1 MASRH
6 SEILDDSNTLVSSS
20 RSTAV
25 QREVAQLRMQIDNL
39 RTQILHTAWEN
50 RKIFLTGQDSRRMV
64 SHKLGSTNKSL
75 RFFSDDDTGINYE
88 SEAQKEALGDVDYL
102 YEVSYTELNAIF
114 NQKFQTSDSFKE
126 MVLVM
131 NQNII
136 EYRFLTQAG
145 LLK

>member
-6 SEILDDSNTLVSSS
+6 SGMLDDTNTLVSSS
-20 RSTAV
+20 KSTAV
-25 QREVAQLRMQIDNL
+25 QREISELTQQIDNL
-39 RTQILHTAWEN
+39 RKQILHTAWEN
-50 RKIFLTGQDSRRMV
+50 RKIFLDGQDSRRTV
-64 SHKLGSTNKSL
+64 SHKLGSTNKSQ
-75 RFFSDDDTGINYE
+75 RFFTDDDTGITYE
-88 SEAQKEALGDVDYL
+88 SEAQKEVLGDVDYL

-114 NQKFQTSDSFKE
+114 NQKFQTSDCFKE

-145 LLK
+145 LLR